1 MNPEQQLTRYLAE
14 LQAAMTGLDAA
25 TIHDAIVDAENHLRA
40 ALRSGL
46 SIDQAIN
53 DYGSPEEIA
62 QAYFDE
68 AQQASRAMA
77 TDKAGAPVSSDQTR
91 NTRHGRSFLQRLQTI
106 PVIKIW
112 VDRRAWGSAVYFL
125 LPGFAFALASFVWV
139 VTVGS
144 LSIAMTPILIGI
156 PLFIFLMGS
165 VRVISLFQGKLVE
178 LLIGIR
184 MPHRMQPVVIP
195 VLRGSGAELNFWRRI
210 RFWLTDV
217 RSWLSLAYLLGNFF
231 VAVILFTIFMTLVAV
246 AASLVMAPLWEVAP
260 RELALIPQVTEGFV
274 VRIAGLD
281 WITVS
286 GDATLPT
293 NIRIFGQTL
302 TPDANG
308 VMHLPG
314 LPAAGLSLAGIALTT
329 ATLWLAKGIGYVY
342 GLATQA
348 IQVARPQPIAR
359 RYTFID

>member
-1 MNPEQQLTRYLAE
+1 MNADQQLSRYLAE

-25 TIHDAIVDAENHLRA
+25 TIHDALVDAENHLRS

-46 SIDQAIN
+46 TIEKAID
-53 DYGSPEEIA
+53 DYGTPEEVA
-62 QAYFDE
+62 RAYFDE
-68 AQQASRAMA
+68 AQQS
-77 TDKAGAPVSSDQTR
+77 AGLRPEAGVSSLSTGER
-91 NTRHGRSFLQRLQTI
+91 PLAPGSPSFLKRLSTI

-112 VDRRAWGSAVYFL
+112 GDSRAWGSAFYFL
-125 LPGFAFALASFVWV
+125 VPGFAFALASFIWV

-144 LSIAMTPILIGI
+144 LSIATAPVLIGI

-165 VRVISLFQGKLVE
+165 VRVISLLQGKMVE

-195 VLRGSGAELNFWRRI
+195 VLRGSGAELNFWRRV
-210 RFWLTDV
+210 RFWLTDI

-231 VAVILFTIFMTLVAV
+231 VAVILFSIFMTLIAV
-246 AASLVMAPLWEVAP
+246 AISLILAPLWELAP
-260 RELALIPQVTEGFV
+260 TELALVPQVAEGFV
-274 VRIAGLD
+274 LRIAGLD
-281 WITVS
+281 WITVIP
-286 GDATLPT
+286 DATLPT
-293 NIRIFGQTL
+293 NIRIFGQQL

-308 VMHLPG
+308 VMRLPG
-314 LPAAGLSLAGIALTT
+314 IPSAGLSLLGIALTT
-329 ATLWLAKGIGYVY
+329 ATLWLAKGIGTVY

-348 IQVARPQPIAR
+348 IQVARPQAIAR

>member
-1 MNPEQQLTRYLAE
+1 MNADQQLSHYLAE
-14 LQAAMTGLDAA
+14 LQAPMTGLDAA
-25 TIHDAIVDAENHLRA
+25 TIHDAIVDAENHLRS

-46 SIDQAIN
+46 SIEQAID

-62 QAYFDE
+62 RAYFDE
-68 AQQASRAMA
+68 ARQTTGVTDADKVVSPVASGERRRTGHVASL
-77 TDKAGAPVSSDQTR
+77 V
-91 NTRHGRSFLQRLQTI
+91 QRLRRM

-112 VDRRAWGSAVYFL
+112 ADAQAWGSAFYFL
-125 LPGFAFALASFVWV
+125 LPGFAFALASFIWV

-144 LSIAMTPILIGI
+144 LSIATAPILIGI

-165 VRVISLFQGKLVE
+165 VRVISLFQGKMVE

-231 VAVILFTIFMTLVAV
+231 VAVILFTIFMTLIAV
-246 AASLVMAPLWEVAP
+246 AASLILAPLWELAP
-260 RELALIPQVTEGFV
+260 AELALMPQVTEGFV

-286 GDATLPT
+286 SDATLPT
-293 NIRIFGQTL
+293 NIRIFGQQL
-302 TPDANG
+302 TPDASG
-308 VMHLPG
+308 VMRLTG
-314 LPAAGLSLAGIALTT
+314 LQAAGFSLAGIALTT
-329 ATLWLAKGIGYVY
+329 ATLWLAKGIGTVY

-348 IQVARPQPIAR
+348 VQVARPQPIAK

>member
-1 MNPEQQLTRYLAE
+1 MNTDQNLLRYLAE

-25 TIHDAIVDAENHLRA
+25 TVHDALVDAENHLLT

-46 SIDQAIN
+46 TIEQAIS
-53 DYGSPEEIA
+53 DYGSPQEVA
-62 QAYFDE
+62 KAYFDE
-68 AQQASRAMA
+68 AHQTTAHRADSGDALSVENLPAGPTGTSPSVNQRFQQ
-77 TDKAGAPVSSDQTR
+77 
-91 NTRHGRSFLQRLQTI
+91 I

-112 VDRRAWGSAVYFL
+112 ADPKAWGSAFYFL
-125 LPGFAFALASFVWV
+125 VPGFAFALASFIWV

-144 LSIAMTPILIGI
+144 LSVAMMPVLLGI

-178 LLIGIR
+178 RLIGIR

-195 VLRGSGAELNFWRRI
+195 VLRGTGAELHFWRRI

-231 VAVILFTIFMTLVAV
+231 VAVILFSLFVTLTAV
-246 AASLVMAPLWEVAP
+246 ATSLLFAPLWELAP
-260 RELALIPQVTEGFV
+260 KEIALIPQVTDGFV
-274 VRIAGLD
+274 VRIVGLD
-281 WITVS
+281 WITIS
-286 GDATLPT
+286 SDGAMPT
-293 NIRIFGQTL
+293 SIRIFGQTL

-308 VMHLPG
+308 VIHLPG
-314 LPAAGLSLAGIALTT
+314 VPAAVLSLLGIALLT

-348 IQVARPQPIAR
+348 VQVARPQPIAR